1 MTTILLVRHG
11 HSVTNQKGIFTGQTD
26 VALSCIGI
34 QQSALTAE
42 FICKHYTVNKIY
54 SSDLNRA
61 VNTALPLAE
70 KTNEE
75 IIKDKNL
82 REIYGGD
89 WEGKKVDDIMRQYPD
104 EYAVWKNNIGLCRP
118 PHGESVEELQKRAK
132 EEFYKIAE
140 ENDGKTVAI
149 FSHAC
154 FIRVLQC
161 LFINVPLSGMH
172 NIPWVPNA
180 SVTEVIF
187 REGTAKITKL
197 AQAEHLEKIETVL
210 NPKL

>member
-1 MTTILLVRHG
+1 MTTVLLIRHG

-26 VALSCIGI
+26 VALSETGKRQAI
-34 QQSALTAE
+34 LTAD
-42 FICKHYTVNKIY
+42 FVFSDYRVDKIY
-54 SSDLNRA
+54 SSDLIRA
-61 VNTALPLAE
+61 VCTAIPLAE
-70 KTNEE
+70 KTGKE

-118 PHGESVEELQKRAK
+118 PRGESVEELQKRAEK
-132 EEFYKIAE
+132 EFYKITGE
-140 ENDGKTVAI
+140 SDGKTVAI

-154 FIRVLQC
+154 FIRALQC
-161 LFINVPLSGMH
+161 LFQSVPLSEMH
-172 NIPWVPNA
+172 DIPWVPNA
-180 SVTEVIF
+180 SVTEVVL
-187 REGTAKITKL
+187 RGGVAEITKL

>member
-1 MTTILLVRHG
+1 MTTILLIRHG
-11 HSVTNQKGIFTGQTD
+11 HSMTNQKGIFTGQTD
-26 VALSCIGI
+26 VALSETGK
-34 QQSALTAE
+34 QQAILTAD
-42 FICKHYTVNKIY
+42 FVFSHYRIDKIY
-54 SSDLNRA
+54 SSDLMRA
-61 VNTALPLAE
+61 VCTALPLAE
-70 KTNEE
+70 KTGKE

-89 WEGKKVDDIMRQYPD
+89 WEGKNVDDIIRKYSE

-118 PHGESVEELQKRAK
+118 PHGESMEELQERAGN
-132 EEFYKIAE
+132 EFYKIAG

-154 FIRVLQC
+154 FIRALQC
-161 LFINVPLSGMH
+161 LIQNIPLPEMRA
-172 NIPWVPNA
+172 IPWVPNT

-187 REGTAKITKL
+187 RDGVAEITKL
-197 AQAEHLEKIETVL
+197 AQTKHIEKIETVL